1 MKPRKDKL
9 VRFGVA
15 MEKSL
20 LTAFDRLVVTRGSTR
35 SEAFRDLARAWVSRS
50 QSGSHAPAVA
60 ALTLVYQH
68 HVRDLSHTLTE
79 MQHELGEKVRSA
91 MHVHLT
97 HELCLEVVILE
108 GHADELQ
115 SAADRIL
122 GTRGVT
128 HGAIEIFAM
137 AQPAAADHGNHADH
151 PHAGPVRPTARR
163 AKT

>member
-1 MKPRKDKL
+1 
-9 VRFGVA
+9 
-15 MEKSL
+15 MEESL
-20 LTAFDRLVVTRGSTR
+20 LAAFDRVVATRGSTR
-35 SEAFRDLARAWVSRS
+35 SEAFRDLARAWVSKS
-50 QSGSHAPAVA
+50 KSGSHAEAVA

-115 SAADRIL
+115 TAADRIL

-137 AQPAAADHGNHADH
+137 AKDDAGGVAEPSPHAH
-151 PHAGPVRPTARR
+151 PHPHPHPHRPATRGLARPSARR